1 MQRIMTGLGIV
12 LLMTLSLRGCT
23 LPAKNT
29 LPPLNEDLVEVYWI
43 SQGEEAPFS
52 GLLMNNYTY
61 ERIRLK
67 LWEAN
72 K

>member
-1 MQRIMTGLGIV
+1 MERIMTGLGIV
-12 LLMTLSLRGCT
+12 LLMFLSLRGCT

-29 LPPLNEDLVEVYWI
+29 LPPLDEDLVEVYWI

-52 GLLMNNYTY
+52 GLLMNDYTY

-67 LWEAN
+67 LWETD

>member
-1 MQRIMTGLGIV
+1 MERIMTGLGIV
-12 LLMTLSLRGCT
+12 LLMFLSLRGCT

-29 LPPLNEDLVEVYWI
+29 LPPLDEDLVEVYWI

-52 GLLMNNYTY
+52 GLLMNDYTY

-67 LWEAN
+67 LWEID